1 MQTEINLIETKNT
14 EIYLKQSNISL
25 FSCLLSEGKQTA
37 SVIIQVNL
45 SALQSVK
52 KILIICNIILGVNK

>member
-52 KILIICNIILGVNK
+52 KS

>member
-25 FSCLLSEGKQTA
+25 FSCLLSEAKQTA

-45 SALQSVK
+45 IALQSVK
-52 KILIICNIILGVNK
+52 KS